1 MLYQDADD
9 KILEQD
15 IYVDLNEAER
25 IGSTDKVQIVAQ
37 VDRFRGGFSGDGN
50 WSGTGRFYV
59 TQDDDLDRDQAR
71 RSSRTSAKSTCP
83 TARRW
88 SIL

>member
-25 IGSTDKVQIVAQ
+25 VGSSDQVQIVAQ
-37 VDRFRGGFSGDGN
+37 IDRFKRRLQGRRQLDSAK
-50 WSGTGRFYV
+50 RFYV
-59 TQDDDLDRDQAR
+59 TQDDDLKSSAAR
-71 RSSRTSAKSTCP
+71 K
-83 TARRW
+83 
-88 SIL
+88 